1 MADIS
6 QGTASPKNE
15 PGYTEAGEDA
25 ETRAARRELKQSS
38 LSDPPTTAGDVS
50 SESVDERAA
59 RPGTPADA
67 VSDSQDER
75 IKEHVPSPKKK
86 RAHDQLD
93 GSIDVEQN
101 DATSVTSTESNKDRA
116 SRLEP
121 EKKRHREEDSARVVS
136 TSSSAADLQSA
147 AEEKADS
154 KIPSASVLPQTSST
168 AFSTSGFGKLATG
181 SSPFASLSTSQSS
194 IFAPSVASSVLPVA
208 SGLGA
213 SGPKPTPSVTM
224 PKLTFGSINSASPFA
239 NLSSGFGGASLG
251 SPFGGGKSL
260 ESFAS
265 PLAKPLQSEKPAKP
279 FGAPES
285 DVDDE
290 DDEDAERDDES
301 ESNEQERAASPEK
314 ELEEKKRIKL
324 HKVEVDDG
332 EAGETT
338 LLSVRA
344 KMFYHDKEAGWK
356 ERGAGMLKINVPQAC
371 IELDENGSPILGSF
385 DASVLNGD
393 DGDDAKAQANKVVR
407 LLMRQDQTHRVILN
421 TAILPAMNFQEKA
434 SLKSVGILFTAFE
447 GEEARPVSITMRGY
461 SRLVIRD
468 DIPNSNTILGAEY
481 VILLIRR
488 YSQMPP
494 LAQNEL
500 RILDSRKRVR
510 DRDLP
515 VEKDSNQDESAIP
528 GKKAEVN
535 RQNTRH
541 KKQNKK
547 DGLDIPIPSP
557 LPWTEVLK
565 DLERAHQAL
574 NLVYTFCS
582 SRKHVITTFD
592 TLRPAVESHI
602 KRTFTIQDV
611 ALMVALR
618 PEAMKFEYASELTLQ
633 LNTRGAQRDDVFRSS
648 HASMSQMPAHDVS
661 VGGLTGDE
669 RLGDDADDQAA
680 VNGREVLYLEF
691 VDGDLKRQV
700 LDRETG
706 EATRPHQK
714 LRKEKLKMP
723 VYGQKQMMQLIERRN
738 QKFASAIND
747 FLKSCADDDRDPEK
761 TLHERSQAYIPR
773 LTPKESG
780 TVKRIADTIP
790 SVIPSERQSIS
801 EILLQIKESQWYTGQ
816 IVPDGHRVFEPQ
828 DPSYGG
834 LNFLLSQDLVNALY
848 NAKQITQFYTHQA
861 EALNKLHEGQN
872 IVISTSTSSGKSL
885 IYQLPVLHALER
897 DTNSRAMYIFPT
909 KALAQ
914 DQKRSLNDILAFMPS
929 LKQVLVETF
938 DGDTPMNCRDAIR
951 DEAKIIFT
959 NPDMLHLTILPQEQR
974 WRTFLKHLKFVV
986 VDELHYYNG
995 QLGSHVAFIMRRLRR
1010 ICAAVGNRH
1019 VQFISCSATVANPE
1033 EHFKLIF
1040 GVSNVC
1046 LIDYDGSPSGR
1057 KEFLCWNTP
1066 FREPGDPTSGR
1077 GNAKFE
1083 CARLFCALLLR
1094 GVRIIAFCRVR
1105 AQCEALTNAIKQELR
1120 ELGRPECSNLVM
1132 GYRGGYTAADR
1143 RRIEAEMF
1151 EGKLLGIVATTA
1163 LELGIDIGTLDCVLT
1178 WGFPYTIAN
1187 LRQQSGRA
1195 GRRTKDSLSI
1205 LVGDSFPTDQHY
1217 MNNPDELFSKP
1228 NCELRVDL
1236 DDILVREGHIQCAAY
1251 EMPIRH
1257 DEDTHFFG
1265 QDLPQICQERL
1276 VKDEMGFFHCHDRF
1290 RPHPAQFVAIRDAED
1305 DHFAIIDITNGRN
1318 EVLEEL
1324 EASRATFTIYDGA
1337 IFLHQGNTYLIRDFL
1352 PDKSMAK
1359 VERVNVE
1366 WTTMSRDFTDIDP
1379 VEIEAIRT
1387 IPGSS
1392 CHAYY
1397 GGIKIQQNVFG
1408 FFKVDKR
1415 GRIIDAVHVDNP
1427 PVIRHS
1433 KGMWLDIPQQ
1443 VLELLR
1449 DRQFNAAAAIHA
1461 AEHVIMGLLPAFVI
1475 SLPGDVRTECKV
1487 ALKEFAKKD
1496 TKRKRP
1502 ARLTFYD
1509 AKGGANGSGVST
1521 KAFDH
1526 IDHLL
1531 QRALRRVEE
1540 CHCQQGCVECVASEM
1555 CKDSNEVISKAG
1567 CLIILRSLLGVEIGD
1582 DNLPPEP
1589 EKLSSLGIE
1598 TITLATPIPMKRK
1611 QQPISPI

>member
-1 MADIS
+1 MADSS
-6 QGTASPKNE
+6 QAPASPKDE
-15 PGYTEAGEDA
+15 RGYPEAGEDA

-38 LSDPPTTAGDVS
+38 ISDPPAAAGHLAS
-50 SESVDERAA
+50 RPVDDDAA
-59 RPGTPADA
+59 RPETPAEHA
-67 VSDSQDER
+67 SDSADER
-75 IKEHVPSPKKK
+75 LKEQMPSPKKK

-101 DATSVTSTESNKDRA
+101 DANSVTSTESTRDRA

-121 EKKRHREEDSARVVS
+121 EKKRHREEDSSRVVS
-136 TSSSAADLQSA
+136 VCDAPPFHATRSLSADTQPVTEDAADTKTSPA
-147 AEEKADS
+147 K
-154 KIPSASVLPQTSST
+154 PMPQTSSA
-168 AFSTSGFGKLATG
+168 AFSASGFGKLAAG
-181 SSPFASLSTSQSS
+181 SSPFASLSTAQSS
-194 IFAPSVASSVLPVA
+194 IFSPSIGSSALSSTPSLGAPASQPASSA
-208 SGLGA
+208 S
-213 SGPKPTPSVTM
+213 M
-224 PKLTFGSINSASPFA
+224 PKLTFGSANSASPFA
-239 NLSSGFGGASLG
+239 SLSSGFGGATLG
-251 SPFGGGKSL
+251 SPFSAGKSL
-260 ESFAS
+260 SSFAS
-265 PLAKPLQSEKPAKP
+265 PSARPLQSEKPAKP

-290 DDEDAERDDES
+290 DDEDADRDGES
-301 ESNEQERAASPEK
+301 ESDEQERAASPER
-314 ELEEKKRIKL
+314 EPEEKKRFKL

-332 EAGETT
+332 EAGEAT

-344 KMFYHDKEAGWK
+344 KMFYHDKDAGWK
-356 ERGAGMLKINVPQAC
+356 ERGGGMLKINVPEAC
-371 IELDENGSPILGSF
+371 IEFDETGAPIPGSF
-385 DASVLNGD
+385 DASGLEAGEGD
-393 DGDDAKAQANKVVR
+393 DTKAQGHKVVR

-421 TAILPAMNFQEKA
+421 TAILPAMTFQEKA
-434 SLKSVGILFTAFE
+434 SLKTVAIVFTAFE
-447 GEEARPVSITMRGY
+447 GEPAKPVSITMRDSSAEDPGVAKH
-461 SRLVIRD
+461 SLVLAMD
-468 DIPNSNTILGAEY
+468 NNTETAPAGSELGRQD
-481 VILLIRR
+481 L
-488 YSQMPP
+488 
-494 LAQNEL
+494 
-500 RILDSRKRVR
+500 RKRVHEEDPPGGEDGR
-510 DRDLP
+510 
-515 VEKDSNQDESAIP
+515 QAIP
-528 GKKAEVN
+528 TTVPEKRPRKKRRESS
-535 RQNTRH
+535 Q
-541 KKQNKK
+541 KQHDQI
-547 DGLDIPIPSP
+547 DGSDSSVPSSI
-557 LPWTEVLK
+557 PWTDSLQA
-565 DLERAHQAL
+565 LERAHRAL

-582 SRKHVITTFD
+582 TRKHVLTTFE

-602 KRTFTIQDV
+602 KKELTVQDV
-611 ALMVALR
+611 AQMVALR
-618 PEAMKFEYASELTLQ
+618 PEALKFEYVNELMLQ
-633 LNTRGAQRDDVFRSS
+633 LNVRGAQRDDVFKSS
-648 HASMSQMPAHDVS
+648 QSSMSQTPAHDAS
-661 VGGLTGDE
+661 VGGLTGNE
-669 RLGDDADDQAA
+669 RLGDDANDKAA
-680 VNGREVLYLEF
+680 MNGRQVLYLEF
-691 VDGDLKRQV
+691 IDGDLKRQV
-700 LDRETG
+700 ADKATG
-706 EATRPHQK
+706 EATRPTQK

-723 VYGQKQMMQLIERRN
+723 VYGQKQMTQLIERRN
-738 QKFASAIND
+738 QKFANAIND
-747 FLKSCADDDRDPEK
+747 FLSKCLVDSEDPDRVLLEKAQFFIPKLTVNDDVALRR
-761 TLHERSQAYIPR
+761 TAS
-773 LTPKESG
+773 
-780 TVKRIADTIP
+780 TIP
-790 SVIPSERQSIS
+790 DVIPQERQSIS
-801 EILLQIKESQWYTGQ
+801 EIVNLIKESSWYSGQ

-828 DPSYGG
+828 SPAYGS

-848 NAKQITQFYTHQA
+848 NAKRITQFYTHQA
-861 EALNKLHEGQN
+861 EALNRLHEGQN

-885 IYQLPVLHALER
+885 VYQLPVLHALEQ
-897 DTNSRAMYIFPT
+897 DLESRALYIFPT

-914 DQKRSLNDILAFMPS
+914 DQKRSLRDILTYMPS
-929 LKQVLVETF
+929 LEHVLVETF
-938 DGDTPMNCRDAIR
+938 DGDTPLNLRDAIR
-951 DEAKIIFT
+951 EEARIIFT

-974 WRTFLKHLKFVV
+974 WRTFLKNLKFVV

-1040 GVSNVC
+1040 GVSDVC

-1066 FREPGDPTSGR
+1066 FKEPGDPASGR
-1077 GNAKFE
+1077 GSAKFE

-1105 AQCEALTNAIKQELR
+1105 AQCEALTNAIKQELH
-1120 ELGRPECSNLVM
+1120 ELGRPECTNLVM
-1132 GYRGGYTAADR
+1132 GYRGGYTARDR
-1143 RRIEAEMF
+1143 RKIETEMF
-1151 EGKLLGIVATTA
+1151 QGKLLGIVATTA
-1163 LELGIDIGTLDCVLT
+1163 LELGIDIGSLDCVLT

-1236 DDILVREGHIQCAAY
+1236 DDMLIREGHIQCAAY
-1251 EMPIRH
+1251 EMPIRQE
-1257 DEDTHFFG
+1257 EDMQFFG
-1265 QDLPQICQERL
+1265 QDLPQICRERL
-1276 VKDEMGFFHCHDRF
+1276 VKDDAGFFHCHDRF
-1290 RPHPAQFVAIRDAED
+1290 RPNPAQYIAIRDAED

-1352 PDKSMAK
+1352 PDQSMAK

-1387 IPGSS
+1387 ISGSS

-1408 FFKVDKR
+1408 FFKVDKK
-1415 GRIIDAVHVDNP
+1415 GRIIDAVQVDNP
-1427 PVIRHS
+1427 PVIRYS
-1433 KGMWLDIPQQ
+1433 KGMWLDIPAQ

-1449 DRQFNAAAAIHA
+1449 DLQLNAAAAIHA
-1461 AEHVIMGLLPAFVI
+1461 AEHVIMSLLPAFVI

-1487 ALKEFAKKD
+1487 ALKEFAKKE

-1531 QRALRRVEE
+1531 ERALKRVEE
-1540 CHCQQGCVECVASEM
+1540 CCCQQGCVECVASEI
-1555 CKDSNEVISKAG
+1555 CKESNEVISKTG
-1567 CLIILRSLLGVEIGD
+1567 CLVILRSLLGVDIRREDLQQGPEEIY
-1582 DNLPPEP
+1582 
-1589 EKLSSLGIE
+1589 LGVE
-1598 TITLATPIPMKRK
+1598 TIASATPIPLKR
-1611 QQPISPI
+1611 

>member
-1 MADIS
+1 MADSS
-6 QGTASPKNE
+6 QAAASPKHE
-15 PGYTEAGEDA
+15 RGYPEAGEDA

-38 LSDPPTTAGDVS
+38 ISDPPATVGDVAS
-50 SESVDERAA
+50 GTVDDDAT
-59 RPGTPADA
+59 RPGTPADH
-67 VSDSQDER
+67 VSDSADDR
-75 IKEHVPSPKKK
+75 LKEQVPSPKKK

-93 GSIDVEQN
+93 GSIDVEQT
-101 DATSVTSTESNKDRA
+101 DANSVTSTESTRDRA

-136 TSSSAADLQSA
+136 VSADSQPATGDAADSKSSSA
-147 AEEKADS
+147 K
-154 KIPSASVLPQTSST
+154 PMPQTSSA
-168 AFSTSGFGKLATG
+168 AFSASAFGKLASG
-181 SSPFASLSTSQSS
+181 SSPFASLSTAQSS
-194 IFAPSVASSVLPVA
+194 IFSPSVGSSAPSSAPSLGAPGSQPASSVA
-208 SGLGA
+208 
-213 SGPKPTPSVTM
+213 M
-224 PKLTFGSINSASPFA
+224 PKLSFGSAISASPFA

-251 SPFGGGKSL
+251 SSFSAGKSL
-260 ESFAS
+260 SSFAS
-265 PLAKPLQSEKPAKP
+265 PLSRPLQSEKPARP

-290 DDEDAERDDES
+290 DGEDAERDGGS
-301 ESNEQERAASPEK
+301 EPEEQERVASPDREP
-314 ELEEKKRIKL
+314 EEKKRIKL

-332 EAGETT
+332 EAGEAT

-344 KMFYHDKEAGWK
+344 KMFYHDKDAGWK
-356 ERGAGMLKINVPQAC
+356 ERGGGMLKINVPQAC
-371 IELDENGSPILGSF
+371 IEFDETGSPILGSF
-385 DASVLNGD
+385 DASGLESG
-393 DGDDAKAQANKVVR
+393 DGDGDKAQGHKVVR

-421 TAILPAMNFQEKA
+421 TALLPAMAFQEKA
-434 SLKSVGILFTAFE
+434 SLKTVAIFFTAFE
-447 GEEARPVSITMRGY
+447 GEPAKPVSITMRH
-461 SRLVIRD
+461 SSIPAMDNDTRL
-468 DIPNSNTILGAEY
+468 PPATSELGD
-481 VILLIRR
+481 
-488 YSQMPP
+488 QK
-494 LAQNEL
+494 
-500 RILDSRKRVR
+500 SRKRVHEENSPG
-510 DRDLP
+510 DG
-515 VEKDSNQDESAIP
+515 DSRQAIP
-528 GKKAEVN
+528 TTITEKGPRKKRRESS
-535 RQNTRH
+535 Q
-541 KKQNKK
+541 KQRDPI
-547 DGLDIPIPSP
+547 DGSNSSVPPS
-557 LPWTEVLK
+557 LPWTDALQA
-565 DLERAHQAL
+565 LERAHRAL

-582 SRKHVITTFD
+582 TRKHVITTFD
-592 TLRPAVESHI
+592 TLRAAVESHI
-602 KRTFTIQDV
+602 KKELTIQDV
-611 ALMVALR
+611 AQMVALR
-618 PEAMKFEYASELTLQ
+618 PEAMKFEYVNELMLQ
-633 LNTRGAQRDDVFRSS
+633 LNVRGAQRDDVFKSS
-648 HASMSQMPAHDVS
+648 QSSMSQTPAHDAS
-661 VGGLTGDE
+661 VGGLTGNE
-669 RLGDDADDQAA
+669 RLGEDASDKAA
-680 VNGREVLYLEF
+680 MNGRQVLYLEF
-691 VDGDLKRQV
+691 IDADLKRQV
-700 LDRETG
+700 PDRETG
-706 EATRPHQK
+706 EATRPTQK

-723 VYGQKQMMQLIERRN
+723 VYGQKQMTQLIERRN
-738 QKFASAIND
+738 QKFANAINN
-747 FLKSCADDDRDPEK
+747 FLSKCLGDGEDPDKVLQAKAQASIPKLTSDDVV
-761 TLHERSQAYIPR
+761 
-773 LTPKESG
+773 TPSR
-780 TVKRIADTIP
+780 TASTIP
-790 SVIPSERQSIS
+790 DVIPHERQSIS
-801 EILLQIKESQWYTGQ
+801 EILNLIKESPWYTGQ

-828 DPSYGG
+828 SAAYGS

-861 EALNKLHEGQN
+861 EALNRLHEGQN

-897 DTNSRAMYIFPT
+897 DLNSRALYIFPT

-914 DQKRSLNDILAFMPS
+914 DQKRSLRDILSYMPS
-929 LKQVLVETF
+929 LEHVVVETF
-938 DGDTPMNCRDAIR
+938 DGDTPMNLRDAVR
-951 DEAKIIFT
+951 EEAKIIFT

-974 WRTFLKHLKFVV
+974 WRTFLKNLKFVV

-1040 GVSNVC
+1040 GVSDVC

-1066 FREPGDPTSGR
+1066 FKEPGDPASGR
-1077 GNAKFE
+1077 GSAKFE

-1120 ELGRPECSNLVM
+1120 ELGRPECTNLVM
-1132 GYRGGYTAADR
+1132 GYRGGYTARDR
-1143 RRIEAEMF
+1143 RKIETEMF
-1151 EGKLLGIVATTA
+1151 QGKLLGIVATTA
-1163 LELGIDIGTLDCVLT
+1163 LELGIDIGSLDCVLT

-1205 LVGDSFPTDQHY
+1205 LVGDSFATDQHY
-1217 MNNPDELFSKP
+1217 MNNPDELFTKP

-1251 EMPIRH
+1251 EMPIRQE
-1257 DEDTHFFG
+1257 EDMQFFG
-1265 QDLPQICQERL
+1265 QDLPRICRERL
-1276 VKDEMGFFHCHDRF
+1276 VKDDVGFYHCHDRF
-1290 RPHPAQFVAIRDAED
+1290 RPNPAQYIAIRDAED
-1305 DHFAIIDITNGRN
+1305 EHFAIIDITNGRN

-1352 PDKSMAK
+1352 PDQSMAK

-1387 IPGSS
+1387 ISRSS

-1408 FFKVDKR
+1408 FFKVDKK
-1415 GRIIDAVHVDNP
+1415 GRIIDAVQVDNP
-1427 PVIRHS
+1427 PVIRYS
-1433 KGMWLDIPQQ
+1433 KGMWLDIPGQ

-1449 DRQFNAAAAIHA
+1449 DLQLNAAAAIHA
-1461 AEHVIMGLLPAFVI
+1461 AEHVIMSLLPAFVI

-1487 ALKEFAKKD
+1487 ALKEFAKKE

-1531 QRALRRVEE
+1531 ERALKRVEE
-1540 CHCQQGCVECVASEM
+1540 CCCQQGCVECVASEI
-1555 CKDSNEVISKAG
+1555 CKESNEVISKAG
-1567 CLIILRSLLGVEIGD
+1567 CLVILRSLLGVDIRREDLQQGPEDIS
-1582 DNLPPEP
+1582 LP
-1589 EKLSSLGIE
+1589 LDIE
-1598 TITLATPIPMKRK
+1598 TIVSVIPIPLKR
-1611 QQPISPI
+1611 